1 MTELEMLAV
10 IWAAN
15 KCKTFLIGII
25 TDFQV
30 ITDHNPLVL
39 MLNSHH
45 LDEIDNPRTLKTK
58 LMAFNL
64 TAKSSKGAT
73 NRVLCRFSIPIS
85 TLEVTAGKYS
95 C

>member
-1 MTELEMLAV
+1 MTKLEMLAV

-30 ITDHNPLVL
+30 ITYHNPLVP
-39 MLNSHH
+39 MLNNHH
-45 LDEIDNPRTLKTK
+45 LDEIDNPTTLKTK

-73 NRVLCRFSIPIS
+73 NRLPSRCSIPIS
-85 TLEVTAGKYS
+85 TLGVTAGKYS